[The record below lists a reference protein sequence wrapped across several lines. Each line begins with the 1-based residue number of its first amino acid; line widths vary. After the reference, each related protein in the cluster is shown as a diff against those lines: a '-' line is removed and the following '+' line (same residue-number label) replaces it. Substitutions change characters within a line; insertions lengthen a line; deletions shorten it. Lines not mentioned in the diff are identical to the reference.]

1 MFTRVN
7 PAIGGKPAMLPG
19 GSQPRTRRSLQ
30 RAERRQEPCGHS
42 EAAAALFVDQGG
54 HGGPDARR
62 FGGHVSPKCWES
74 PGLEVTDS
82 CGKHG
87 KL

>member
-7 PAIGGKPAMLPG
+7 FQRLGGSPLC
-19 GSQPRTRRSLQ
+19 SQPRTRRSLQ

-42 EAAAALFVDQGG
+42 EAAAALFVDEGG

-87 KL
+87 TLY